1 MTKWWSVVPVILLF
15 AFLKV
20 SQSDFVQSI
29 EYTYYDQLQKNH
41 VKSTVNDIVLVN
53 IDEKAIEKEGQYP
66 WARNTISKYIDKSPI
81 NSLLVSTIIWS
92 EPDRFLGDQELSR
105 SISQKAV
112 ILASAPTRQTT
123 TTDLGIYANVSTFGK
138 ATETLIDYSGLL
150 APIPELAQ
158 MSMGVGAVSAEVD
171 QPSGVLR
178 RVPLLVSIN
187 GQPYPSLGLD
197 TVRVF
202 LGEPS
207 YTIKNNELGVEW
219 IRLGRQDPITT
230 QPTAELPVAFWHEF
244 ESISI
249 LDPLPEGKVL
259 ILGVTA
265 EGVSNPVPT
274 PLGPMYPHEIQAQQ
288 IYTLMSGIEILRP
301 DYTRFIELLM
311 IILAC
316 TGILIA
322 VYRLG
327 TVWACVVSV
336 GLLGASPALGYYAWT
351 TNYFFLDIIWPTVAG
366 IVVFAQSSF
375 NKYYTTYKL
384 KEQIKK
390 QFGTYLSPA
399 MVQKLQDDPSLLKL
413 GGETRNMTFLFCDI
427 RGFTPIS
434 EQYKTNPQGLTELVN
449 RFLTPM
455 TDIIMDNEGTIDK
468 YMGDCIMAFWN
479 APLDVRY
486 QEHMAVKTSVEMYK
500 HLEILNEELEGEGL
514 LPINIGV
521 GINTGEVVVG
531 NMGSNQRFDYSVL
544 GDAVNLAARLEGQTK
559 SYGVKT
565 LIGEDTKIGLSEEF
579 FTLELDNLAVKGK
592 TEPVKIYTVLTE
604 AIDVEIE
611 MHKEMMKA
619 YYAKQFDV
627 AIKFCEDLK
636 RCFNG
641 ELHDYYVMWQ
651 DRCRDC
657 IDTVPDDWDGVF
669 RATSK

>member
-1 MTKWWSVVPVILLF
+1 VV
-15 AFLKV
+15 
-20 SQSDFVQSI
+20 
-29 EYTYYDQLQKNH
+29 
-41 VKSTVNDIVLVN
+41 
-53 IDEKAIEKEGQYP
+53 
-66 WARNTISKYIDKSPI
+66 
-81 NSLLVSTIIWS
+81 
-92 EPDRFLGDQELSR
+92 
-105 SISQKAV
+105 
-112 ILASAPTRQTT
+112 LASAPTRQTT
-123 TTDLGIYANVSTFGK
+123 TNDLGIYANVSTFGK

-150 APIPELAQ
+150 TPIPELAQ
-158 MSMGVGAVSAEVD
+158 MAMGVGAVSAEVD

-207 YTIKNNELGVEW
+207 YTVKYNELGMEW
-219 IRLGRQDPITT
+219 VRLGRQDPITT
-230 QPTAELPVAFWHEF
+230 QPTAELPIAFWHEF

-259 ILGVTA
+259 IFGVTA
-265 EGVSNPVPT
+265 EGYSNPVAT
-274 PLGPMYPHEIQAQQ
+274 PMGAMYPHEIQAQQ
-288 IYTLMSGIEILRP
+288 IYTLMSGVEILRP

-311 IILAC
+311 ILLAC
-316 TGILIA
+316 TGILVA

-336 GLLGASPALGYYAWT
+336 ALLSASPALGYYAWT

-390 QFGTYLSPA
+390 QFGTYLSPP
-399 MVQKLQDDPSLLKL
+399 MVQKLQDDPTLLRL

-434 EQYKTNPQGLTELVN
+434 EQYKTDPQGLTSLVN

-479 APLDVRY
+479 APLDVAH
-486 QEHMAVKTSVEMYK
+486 QEYCAVKTSIQMYE
-500 HLEILNEELEGEGL
+500 HLEVLNEELESEGL
-514 LPINIGV
+514 LPINIGI

-565 LIGEDTKIGLSEEF
+565 LIGEDTKSELNDEF
-579 FTLELDNLAVKGK
+579 VTLELDNLAVKGK
-592 TEPVKIYTVLTE
+592 TEPVTIYTVLGTTKSLDE
-604 AIDVEIE
+604 NTAYHVEVKVHE
-611 MHKEMMKA
+611 EMMKL
-619 YYAKQFDV
+619 YKAKQFDM

-636 RCFNG
+636 RCFGG
-641 ELHDYYVMWQ
+641 EMTEYYKMWQ
-651 DRCRDC
+651 QRCLDC
-657 IDTVPDDWDGVF
+657 KDNVPDDWDGIY